1 MGSRH
6 WPAQS
11 GAMSTTSA
19 SAGPTARRPRGV
31 SPGRG
36 PRGAELPIRPGL
48 LLAVL
53 AITQLTI
60 QLDTTIVT
68 VALPSAQ
75 ADLGIS
81 DADRHWV
88 VTAYAI
94 TFGGLLLLG
103 GRVGDYLGRKRALV
117 WSLVGFGIASLLGG
131 LAGSAGL
138 LYAARALQGAFG
150 AVLAPVVLSLI
161 TTNFTEPAQ
170 RAKAFAVWGG
180 VGGLGASLG
189 LILGGVLTEY
199 TSWRWTLLV
208 NAPLAIAIAAAA
220 LLVVRESKV
229 AVRGRLDLPGTVTS
243 TLGVAA
249 IVYGATLA
257 EAYGWASIQAL
268 APIVGGLL
276 LLAAFFGIEYRTK
289 DPLLPLSVLTDR
301 VRGSAFGATALL
313 AGAIFASNVL
323 IIYYLQQVRGYNAL
337 ESGLAFL
344 PTTLAVLIFATVGGR
359 LMLRFGPRVVIATG
373 AASGVAGFLMLASA
387 SSATGLA
394 VLLPAMALVGAA
406 VGLSWPALSATALT
420 GVPDEHSG
428 AAGGTVNAAQ
438 QVSGAVVIAVLNTVA
453 ASVTVG
459 SGSLMD
465 GLSVALLVC
474 AGLMVATVLVSLNIT
489 VPRERTQS

>member
-1 MGSRH
+1 
-6 WPAQS
+6 
-11 GAMSTTSA
+11 MSTTSA
-19 SAGPTARRPRGV
+19 SAGPTAGRPRGTAAGQG
-31 SPGRG
+31 S
-36 PRGAELPIRPGL
+36 RGAERPIRSGP

-68 VALPSAQ
+68 VALPSVQ
-75 ADLGIS
+75 AALGIS

-131 LAGSAGL
+131 IAGSAGL

-189 LILGGVLTEY
+189 LILGGVLTVY

-208 NAPLAIAIAAAA
+208 NAPLAIAIAVAA

-229 AVRGRLDLPGTVTS
+229 VVRGRLDLPGTVTS

-276 LLAAFFGIEYRTK
+276 LLVAFVGIEHRTK

-301 VRGSAFGATALL
+301 VRGSAFGATGLL

-344 PTTLAVLIFATVGGR
+344 PTTLAVLVFATVGGR
-359 LMLRFGPRVVIATG
+359 LMLKFGPRVVIASG
-373 AASGVAGFLMLASA
+373 AASGVAGFLILASA

-438 QVSGAVVIAVLNTVA
+438 QVSGAVVVAVLNTVA

-474 AGLMVATVLVSLNIT
+474 AGLMIATVLVSLNIT
-489 VPRERTQS
+489 VPRERTQP

>member
-1 MGSRH
+1 
-6 WPAQS
+6 
-11 GAMSTTSA
+11 
-19 SAGPTARRPRGV
+19 
-31 SPGRG
+31 
-36 PRGAELPIRPGL
+36 

-68 VALPSAQ
+68 VALPSVQSA
-75 ADLGIS
+75 LGIS

-208 NAPLAIAIAAAA
+208 NAPLAIAIAVAA

-229 AVRGRLDLPGTVTS
+229 VVRGRLDLPGTVTS

-268 APIVGGLL
+268 APVVGGLL
-276 LLAAFFGIEYRTK
+276 LLAAFVVIEHRTK

-344 PTTLAVLIFATVGGR
+344 PTTLAVLVFATVGGR

-373 AASGVAGFLMLASA
+373 AASGVAGFLILASA

-420 GVPDEHSG
+420 RVPDEHSG

-453 ASVTVG
+453 ATVTVG

>member
-1 MGSRH
+1 MGR
-6 WPAQS
+6 A
-11 GAMSTTSA
+11 
-19 SAGPTARRPRGV
+19 
-31 SPGRG
+31 
-36 PRGAELPIRPGL
+36 PRGAERPIRPGL

-68 VALPSAQ
+68 VALPSVQSA
-75 ADLGIS
+75 LGIS

-131 LAGSAGL
+131 IAGSAGL

-208 NAPLAIAIAAAA
+208 NAPLAIAIAVAA
-220 LLVVRESKV
+220 LLVVRETKV
-229 AVRGRLDLPGTVTS
+229 VVRGRLDLPGTVTS

-257 EAYGWASIQAL
+257 EAHGWASIQAL

-276 LLAAFFGIEYRTK
+276 LLAAFVVIEHRTK

-344 PTTLAVLIFATVGGR
+344 PTTLAVLVFATVGGR
-359 LMLRFGPRVVIATG
+359 LMLKFGPRVVIATG
-373 AASGVAGFLMLASA
+373 AASGVAGFLILASA
-387 SSATGLA
+387 SSGTGLA

-438 QVSGAVVIAVLNTVA
+438 QVSGAVVVAVLNTVA
-453 ASVTVG
+453 ASVTVA

>member
-1 MGSRH
+1 
-6 WPAQS
+6 
-11 GAMSTTSA
+11 
-19 SAGPTARRPRGV
+19 
-31 SPGRG
+31 
-36 PRGAELPIRPGL
+36 

-131 LAGSAGL
+131 IAGSAGL

-208 NAPLAIAIAAAA
+208 NAPLAIAIAVAA
-220 LLVVRESKV
+220 LLVVRETKV

-257 EAYGWASIQAL
+257 EAYGWASVQAS

-276 LLAAFFGIEYRTK
+276 LLAAFVGIEHRTK

-373 AASGVAGFLMLASA
+373 AASGVAGFLILASA

-453 ASVTVG
+453 ASVTVS
-459 SGSLMD
+459 SGSLMN

-489 VPRERTQS
+489 VPRERTES

>member
-1 MGSRH
+1 
-6 WPAQS
+6 
-11 GAMSTTSA
+11 
-19 SAGPTARRPRGV
+19 
-31 SPGRG
+31 
-36 PRGAELPIRPGL
+36 

-68 VALPSAQ
+68 VALPSVQSA
-75 ADLGIS
+75 LGIS

-208 NAPLAIAIAAAA
+208 NAPLAIAIAVAA

-229 AVRGRLDLPGTVTS
+229 VVRGRLDLPGTVTS

-268 APIVGGLL
+268 APVVGGLL
-276 LLAAFFGIEYRTK
+276 LLAAFVVIEHRTK

-344 PTTLAVLIFATVGGR
+344 PTTLAVLVFATVGGR

-373 AASGVAGFLMLASA
+373 AASGVAGFLILASA

-420 GVPDEHSG
+420 RVPDEHSG

-453 ASVTVG
+453 ATVTVG
-459 SGSLMD
+459 NGSLMD

>member
-1 MGSRH
+1 MGRR
-6 WPAQS
+6 
-11 GAMSTTSA
+11 TSDA
-19 SAGPTARRPRGV
+19 KR
-31 SPGRG
+31 
-36 PRGAELPIRPGL
+36 PIRPGL

-53 AITQLTI
+53 ATTQLTL

-68 VALPSAQ
+68 VALPSVQ
-75 ADLGIS
+75 AALGIS

-103 GRVGDYLGRKRALV
+103 GRVGDYLARKRALV

-131 LAGSAGL
+131 LAGTAGL
-138 LYAARALQGAFG
+138 LYAARALQGASG

-161 TTNFTEPAQ
+161 TTSFTEPGH

-189 LILGGVLTEY
+189 LLLGGVLTEY

-208 NAPLAIAIAAAA
+208 NAPLAVAIAVAA
-220 LLVVRESKV
+220 LLVVRESK
-229 AVRGRLDLPGTVTS
+229 ATVRGRLDLPGTVTS

-257 EAYGWASIQAL
+257 ESYGWASVQAL
-268 APIVGGLL
+268 GPMVGGLV
-276 LLAAFFGIEYRTK
+276 LLAAFVGIEHRAT
-289 DPLLPLSVLTDR
+289 DPLLPLSVLADR
-301 VRGSAFGATALL
+301 VRGSSFGATALL

-323 IIYYLQQVRGYNAL
+323 IIYYLQQVRGYNAF

-344 PTTLAVLIFATVGGR
+344 PNTLAVLAFATVGGR
-359 LMLRFGPRVVIATG
+359 LVLRVGPRVVIAAG
-373 AASGVAGFLMLASA
+373 AASGVAGFLLLASA
-387 SSATGLA
+387 DGATPLA
-394 VLLPAMALVGAA
+394 VLVAAMALVGAA

-420 GVPDEHSG
+420 GVPDEHAG

-438 QVSGAVVIAVLNTVA
+438 QVSGAVVVAVLNTVA
-453 ASVTVG
+453 AGVTAG

>member
-1 MGSRH
+1 
-6 WPAQS
+6 
-11 GAMSTTSA
+11 MSTTSA
-19 SAGPTARRPRGV
+19 SAGPTAGRPRGTSV
-31 SPGRG
+31 GRA
-36 PRGAELPIRPGL
+36 PRGAELPVRPGL

-131 LAGSAGL
+131 IAGSAGL

-208 NAPLAIAIAAAA
+208 NAPLAIAIAVAA
-220 LLVVRESKV
+220 LLVVRESKA

-276 LLAAFFGIEYRTK
+276 LLVAFVGIEHRTK

-344 PTTLAVLIFATVGGR
+344 PTTLAVLVFATVGGR

-373 AASGVAGFLMLASA
+373 AASGVAGFLMLSSS

-453 ASVTVG
+453 ASVTVA

-489 VPRERTQS
+489 VPRERTRS

>member
-1 MGSRH
+1 
-6 WPAQS
+6 
-11 GAMSTTSA
+11 MSTTSA
-19 SAGPTARRPRGV
+19 SAGPTASRPRGT
-31 SPGRG
+31 SRGRG
-36 PRGAELPIRPGL
+36 PQDAELPIRPGL

-131 LAGSAGL
+131 FAGSAGL

-208 NAPLAIAIAAAA
+208 NAPLAIAIAVAA
-220 LLVVRESKV
+220 LLVVRETKV

-257 EAYGWASIQAL
+257 EAYGWASVQAL

-276 LLAAFFGIEYRTK
+276 LLAAFVGIEHRTK

-373 AASGVAGFLMLASA
+373 AASGVAGFLILASA

-453 ASVTVG
+453 ATVTVG

>member
-1 MGSRH
+1 M
-6 WPAQS
+6 
-11 GAMSTTSA
+11 
-19 SAGPTARRPRGV
+19 
-31 SPGRG
+31 
-36 PRGAELPIRPGL
+36 
-48 LLAVL
+48 LAVL

-131 LAGSAGL
+131 IAGSAGL

-208 NAPLAIAIAAAA
+208 NAPLAIAIAVAA
-220 LLVVRESKV
+220 LLVVRESKA

-276 LLAAFFGIEYRTK
+276 LLVAFVGIEHRTK
-289 DPLLPLSVLTDR
+289 APLLPLSVLTDR

-344 PTTLAVLIFATVGGR
+344 PTTLAVLVFATVGGR

-373 AASGVAGFLMLASA
+373 AASGVAGFLMLSSS

-453 ASVTVG
+453 ASVTVA

-489 VPRERTQS
+489 VPRERTRS

>member
-1 MGSRH
+1 
-6 WPAQS
+6 
-11 GAMSTTSA
+11 
-19 SAGPTARRPRGV
+19 
-31 SPGRG
+31 
-36 PRGAELPIRPGL
+36 L
-48 LLAVL
+48 LGVL

-75 ADLGIS
+75 SALGIS

-117 WSLVGFGIASLLGG
+117 WSLIGFGIASLLGG
-131 LAGSAGL
+131 LADSAGL

-161 TTNFTEPAQ
+161 TTSFTEPAQ

-180 VGGLGASLG
+180 VGGVGASLG

-208 NAPLAIAIAAAA
+208 NAPLAIAIAVAA

-229 AVRGRLDLPGTVTS
+229 AVRGKLDLPGTVTS
-243 TLGVAA
+243 TLGVAT

-257 EAYGWASIQAL
+257 EAYGWASVQAL
-268 APIVGGLL
+268 APIVGGLV
-276 LLAAFFGIEYRTK
+276 LLAAFVGIEHRTK
-289 DPLLPLSVLTDR
+289 NPLLPLSVLADR
-301 VRGSAFGATALL
+301 VRGSSFGATALL

-344 PTTLAVLIFATVGGR
+344 PTTLAVAVFAAVGGR
-359 LMLRFGPRVVIATG
+359 LVLVLGPRAVIAIG
-373 AASGVAGFLMLASA
+373 AASGVAGFLILASA
-387 SSATGLA
+387 SSTTGLA
-394 VLLPAMALVGAA
+394 VLLPAMAMVGAA

-453 ASVTVG
+453 ASATAG
-459 SGSLMD
+459 SGSIMN

-489 VPRERTQS
+489 VSRERTQS